1 MIHCVGKILPKTGS
15 SSTLDNLELVVYL
28 PPCEVEEYRE
38 DLQQPIGYITQVFG
52 KEIALPHLDHLES
65 RCHISNIP
73 PMRVI
78 RPFNLEQSEPDERV
92 IKLLTDPNNE
102 AKFKLRCYEEQAKKG
117 KNKFGDVLD
126 AESVYDGDS
135 SLDYDEVSWVMD
147 RVEHEYFSNPP
158 AASRTNVLATQ
169 PQTSRKAQ
177 NGHVRQAK
185 QEAGIDRAPIIV
197 APGHVKVCGPASSPS
212 PNPHT
217 ILFQRP
223 VPGKTLRPAPIE
235 AIVTI
240 GPATDKAIDHLN
252 LEELTNSENLTKKY
266 LKNEST
272 WISFFFWSQGSWFN
286 FPCHIVDL
294 RSARSQ
300 PTTRKMSSH
309 TYNIVKLRR
318 ATQGPITRKRPPK
331 VKLSTEAKQLLKF
344 RRRNAQ
350 AAYQTDLN
358 KAWDLIDVTI
368 TKIAEKHSKSFQ
380 HVQFALHAGRRSTKH
395 SSQHKSSVWNVFLW
409 KEAGGATAG

>member
-1 MIHCVGKILPKTGS
+1 MIW
-15 SSTLDNLELVVYL
+15 
-28 PPCEVEEYRE
+28 
-38 DLQQPIGYITQVFG
+38 
-52 KEIALPHLDHLES
+52 
-65 RCHISNIP
+65 
-73 PMRVI
+73 
-78 RPFNLEQSEPDERV
+78 PFNLEQSEPDERV

-102 AKFKLRCYEEQAKKG
+102 AKFKPRCYEEQAKKG

-135 SLDYDEVSWVMD
+135 SLDYDEVSRVMD
-147 RVEHEYFSNPP
+147 RVEHKYFSSPP

-223 VPGKTLRPAPIE
+223 VAGKTLRPAPIE

-252 LEELTNSENLTKKY
+252 LEDRWIVALQQLLTN
-266 LKNEST
+266 
-272 WISFFFWSQGSWFN
+272 
-286 FPCHIVDL
+286 H
-294 RSARSQ
+294 
-300 PTTRKMSSH
+300 
-309 TYNIVKLRR
+309 
-318 ATQGPITRKRPPK
+318 
-331 VKLSTEAKQLLKF
+331 
-344 RRRNAQ
+344 
-350 AAYQTDLN
+350 
-358 KAWDLIDVTI
+358 
-368 TKIAEKHSKSFQ
+368 
-380 HVQFALHAGRRSTKH
+380 H
-395 SSQHKSSVWNVFLW
+395 SSQW
-409 KEAGGATAG
+409 TAKLMSWGLSRDDAQVLSDAILSDVHRVRASEVSLTVIFIGLI